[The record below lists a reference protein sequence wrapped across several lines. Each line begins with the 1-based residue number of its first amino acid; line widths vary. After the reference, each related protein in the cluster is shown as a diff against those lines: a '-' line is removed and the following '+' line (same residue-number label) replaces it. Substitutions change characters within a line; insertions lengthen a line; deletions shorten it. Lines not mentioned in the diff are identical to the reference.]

1 MTTSQIHQGMPVVG
15 SNGNQI
21 GTVKAV
27 NQNNILINR
36 DWQRDVWAPSRAVR
50 NVSGGAVHLS
60 VSEDQIGNRNWSNP
74 PIFGPSNPTY
84 GRGRGTV
91 PGYSTYGY
99 PGYYPTTGYGN
110 YGYGGYRFAPTGRGG
125 YGTGTSFGTYPTNQN
140 WGATNF
146 GTYGTSFGTYE
157 NQNPDWGTYQYWR
170 DQNQGRGQGQGANF
184 GTYGDENWRGRNLGA
199 YAPSQGTNYGY
210 GTYQGSE
217 GYTVYGV
224 YPSNAG
230 GYGTY
235 TGSQTG
241 FGGYGTYSGNLTGYG
256 TYGMTTGWG
265 GNANWANASDQDIES
280 EVCHRLTQSGSVDA
294 SNVEVAVADRVVTL
308 RGQVDSRRAKR
319 TAEDVAESV
328 PGVSDVNNELTVNQG
343 LMQKIEKTL

>member
-27 NQNNILINR
+27 NQDHILINR
-36 DWQRDVWAPSRAVR
+36 DWRRDVWAPSRAVR

-60 VSEDQIGNRNWSNP
+60 VSEDQMGNRNWPSP
-74 PIFGPSNPTY
+74 PIFGPSNPSY
-84 GRGRGTV
+84 RQSRGTV
-91 PGYSTYGY
+91 PGYPRSGY
-99 PGYYPTTGYGN
+99 PGYYPATSYGS
-110 YGYGGYRFAPTGRGG
+110 YGYGGYRFAPTGWGN
-125 YGTGTSFGTYPTNQN
+125 YGTSASFGTYPSSRN
-140 WGATNF
+140 WGTTNF

-170 DQNQGRGQGQGANF
+170 EQNQGQGQGAGAEFGTDDNESWRTRNF
-184 GTYGDENWRGRNLGA
+184 GTYSPGQR
-199 YAPSQGTNYGY
+199 TNYGY
-210 GTYQGSE
+210 GTYLGGG

-230 GYGTY
+230 G
-235 TGSQTG
+235 
-241 FGGYGTYSGNLTGYG
+241 FGGYGTYTGNLTGYG
-256 TYGMTTGWG
+256 TYGTTSGWG
-265 GNANWANASDQDIES
+265 NNANWTNASDQDIES

-294 SNVEVAVADRVVTL
+294 SNVEVAVANRVVTL

-328 PGVSDVNNELTVNQG
+328 PGVTDVNNELTVDQG
-343 LMQKIEKTL
+343 LLQKVENTL